1 MSGQPTLADHRS
13 AYRDGRTD
21 AYYDAARPRVAVTD
35 PVRTAYML
43 GWTEGKT
50 LRSFG
55 LPLHAAEKVRASA

>member
-1 MSGQPTLADHRS
+1 MSEQPTLADHRS

-43 GWTEGKT
+43 GWAEGQMQ
-50 LRSFG
+50 R
-55 LPLHAAEKVRASA
+55 AIERAMAEEAEAMR